1 MNDSTQMKELNAELN
16 VVYHYLRKLRISH
29 QDAEDIVQETAY
41 RFLLYHDSQNIVK
54 VRSWLIR
61 VALNLYYD
69 QCRKN
74 KRVQLGVQE
83 EQITVLSKDLP
94 EEILISNENWT
105 EIQEI
110 LLQLKPRY
118 KELLLLKYQ
127 LCLKYKDISKLLGLS
142 LGVVKMDLYRAR
154 KQFVKYYRNYYTE

>member
-1 MNDSTQMKELNAELN
+1 M
-16 VVYHYLRKLRISH
+16 
-29 QDAEDIVQETAY
+29 
-41 RFLLYHDSQNIVK
+41 
-54 VRSWLIR
+54 
-61 VALNLYYD
+61 ALNLYYD

-105 EIQEI
+105 EIHEI

-142 LGVVKMDLYRAR
+142 LGVVKMDLSRAR
-154 KQFVKYYRNYYTE
+154 KQFVKYYREYTSN